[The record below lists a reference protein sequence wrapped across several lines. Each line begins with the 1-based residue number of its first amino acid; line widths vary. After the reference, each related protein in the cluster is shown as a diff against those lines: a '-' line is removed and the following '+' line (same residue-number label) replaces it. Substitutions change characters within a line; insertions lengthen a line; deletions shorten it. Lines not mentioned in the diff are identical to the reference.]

1 VQPGSGWAK
10 AFTDRIILRPVYGTV
25 VSDHAPDD
33 DPFVTVV
40 VVTYNSATTV
50 GETLSSL
57 AEQTYPDDRY
67 RVRVVDGGSTDDTE
81 ALAREYGATFDVVE
95 GGTIGACR
103 NRGIDLAEGD
113 YVAFTDSDCAVPA
126 TWLRSHV
133 DRIAETED
141 HVVGV
146 GGPNRPFPSDPPF
159 AKLVG
164 SLQGTVFGS
173 GGSPQSHAIDR
184 VREVRS
190 VACCNVCYDA
200 AVFDEHRFDGD
211 INVGEDAEFH
221 FRLAEAG
228 YRFCF
233 DPAIA
238 VSHHL
243 SATFADYCKK
253 SRSYGYAMARIQ
265 RRHGTIIRWYSALPS
280 LALLGG
286 SLATLDDL
294 RERRLRNLP
303 LLALGYLVVSGYAT
317 RQVYR
322 DRHSGLAL
330 LVPLMLAAQYTYYG
344 IGFLEGLMTPEPVP
358 QELP

>member
-1 VQPGSGWAK
+1 M
-10 AFTDRIILRPVYGTV
+10 
-25 VSDHAPDD
+25 SDQSPDE

-40 VVTYNSATTV
+40 VVTYNSAATV

-57 AEQTYPDDRY
+57 AGQTYPADRY
-67 RVRVVDGGSTDDTE
+67 AVHVVDGGSTDDTE
-81 ALAREYGATFDVVE
+81 ALAAEYGAGFHVVA

-103 NRGIDLAEGD
+103 NYGIDLAEGD

-133 DRIAETED
+133 DRIAGTED

-200 AVFDEHRFDGD
+200 SVFEEHRFDGE

-221 FRLAEAG
+221 FRLSEAG
-228 YRFCF
+228 YRFLF

-265 RRHGTIIRWYSALPS
+265 RRHGKVIRWYSALPS

-286 SLATLDDL
+286 SLAGLDDL
-294 RERRLRNLP
+294 RRGRLRNAP
-303 LLALGYLVVSGYAT
+303 LLALSFLLVSGYAT

-322 DRHSGLAL
+322 DRRSGLAL
-330 LVPLMLAAQYTYYG
+330 LVPVMLAAQYTYYG
-344 IGFLEGLMTPEPVP
+344 IGFAEGLTTPEPVP

>member
-1 VQPGSGWAK
+1 
-10 AFTDRIILRPVYGTV
+10 
-25 VSDHAPDD
+25 VSDNADD

-40 VVTYNSATTV
+40 VVTYNSAATV

-57 AEQTYPDDRY
+57 AAQTYPEDRY
-67 RVRVVDGGSTDDTE
+67 EVLVVDGGSTDDT
-81 ALAREYGATFDVVE
+81 AVLAEEYGATFEVVE

-103 NRGIDLAEGD
+103 NRGIELAAGD

-126 TWLRSHV
+126 TWLRSHA
-133 DRIAETED
+133 DRLADAAAHI
-141 HVVGV
+141 VGV

-173 GGSPQSHAIDR
+173 GGSPQSHAIDS

-200 AVFDEHRFDGD
+200 TVFEDHRFDPD

-221 FRLAEAG
+221 FRLSEAG
-228 YRFCF
+228 YRFLF
-233 DPAIA
+233 DPVIA

-243 SATFADYCKK
+243 SATFDAFCKK
-253 SRSYGYAMARIQ
+253 NRSYGYAMARIQ
-265 RRHGTIIRWYSALPS
+265 RRHGKVIRWYSALPS

-286 SLATLDDL
+286 SLATVDDL
-294 RERRLRNLP
+294 RKRRLRNLP
-303 LLALGYLVVSGYAT
+303 LLAVAFLVVSGYAT

-322 DRHSGLAL
+322 DRHSWLAL

-344 IGFLEGLMTPEPVP
+344 IGFLEGLTTPDPVP
-358 QELP
+358 QDLP

>member
-1 VQPGSGWAK
+1 M
-10 AFTDRIILRPVYGTV
+10 TDAQTDETTDPL
-25 VSDHAPDD
+25 VS
-33 DPFVTVV
+33 VV
-40 VVTYNSATTV
+40 VVTYNSARTV
-50 GETLSSL
+50 GETLASL
-57 AEQTYPDDRY
+57 SDQTYPDDRY
-67 RVRVVDGGSTDDTE
+67 EVIVVDGGSTDDTE
-81 ALAREYGATFDVVE
+81 AIADEYGARFHVVD

-103 NRGIDLAEGD
+103 NRGIDLAAGQ

-133 DRIAETED
+133 DRISDTGD
-141 HVVGV
+141 HIAGV

-190 VACCNVCYDA
+190 VACCNVIYDVT
-200 AVFDEHRFDGD
+200 VFDEHRFDGE

-221 FRLAEAG
+221 FRLSEAG

-243 SATFADYCKK
+243 SATFGAFCKK

-265 RRHGTIIRWYSALPS
+265 RRHGRVIRWYSALPS
-280 LALLGG
+280 LALFGG
-286 SLATLDDL
+286 AVAAVDDL
-294 RERRLRNLP
+294 RERRLRNVP
-303 LLALGYLVVSGYAT
+303 LLALAFLVVSGYAT
-317 RQVYR
+317 KQVYR
-322 DRHSGLAL
+322 DRRSGLAL
-330 LVPLMLAAQYTYYG
+330 LVPLLLAAQYTYYG
-344 IGFLEGLMTPEPVP
+344 LGFLEGLTTPDPVP

>member
-1 VQPGSGWAK
+1 MSGQA
-10 AFTDRIILRPVYGTV
+10 T
-25 VSDHAPDD
+25 DD
-33 DPFVTVV
+33 DPLVTVV
-40 VVTYNSATTV
+40 VVTYNSAATV
-50 GETLSSL
+50 GETLASL
-57 AEQTYPDDRY
+57 TDQTYPDDRY
-67 RVRVVDGGSTDDTE
+67 EVLVVDGGSGDDTAAIAE
-81 ALAREYGATFDVVE
+81 RYGAAVDVLD

-103 NRGIDLAEGD
+103 NRGVDLAAGD

-133 DRIAETED
+133 DRIQSREGD
-141 HVVGV
+141 HIVGV

-164 SLQGTVFGS
+164 SLQGTIFGS

-190 VACCNVCYDA
+190 VACCNVIYDA
-200 AVFDEHRFDGD
+200 AIFETFRFDGG

-221 FRLAEAG
+221 FRLSEAG
-228 YRFCF
+228 YRFLF

-243 SATFADYCKK
+243 SSTFGDYCKK

-265 RRHGTIIRWYSALPS
+265 RRHGTVIRWYSALPS

-286 SLATLDDL
+286 SVAALEDC
-294 RERRLRNLP
+294 RRRRLRTLP
-303 LLALGYLVVSGYAT
+303 LLAVSFLLVSGYAT
-317 RQVYR
+317 GQVYR
-322 DRHSGLAL
+322 DRRSGLAL
-330 LVPLMLAAQYTYYG
+330 LVPLMLAAQYTWYG
-344 IGFLEGLMTPEPVP
+344 IGFVEGLLTPDPVP